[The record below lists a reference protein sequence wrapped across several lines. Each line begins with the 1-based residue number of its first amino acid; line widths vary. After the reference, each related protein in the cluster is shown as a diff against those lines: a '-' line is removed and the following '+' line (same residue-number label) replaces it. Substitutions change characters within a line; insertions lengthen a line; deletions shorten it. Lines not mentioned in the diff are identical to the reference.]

1 MKLIEYFT
9 QQVYLQTAGLKNS
22 KINFIEIN
30 KHGKIKFLKS
40 LNNYSNENYLNNSS
54 LEYFTIY
61 FFKMFRHYFIMYPT
75 LQSYY
80 FALIKLESNKPLCDI
95 ITFSSN
101 DIRDSVNPW
110 IFSFELLI
118 NQLGLY
124 YRDVF
129 DFNRLLNCYN
139 LNKPDIAITLFNC
152 RNQVQFFY
160 KQFNQALLN
169 YAQRYKK
176 HINLIK
182 YISFDQ
188 YLQQNFYFNGTK
200 YLHVIINCSSN
211 KLKKYWLYSSE
222 QLSLYNINLI
232 DKNKINKSIEIN
244 RHYLYKYDNFYVIYS
259 LQTNTI
265 SIVRFTFNHV
275 QYILY
280 INGNDLNNQLVNEL
294 LHYAFLFNRISNKE
308 LNWLL
313 KNWKMMCDIQQRSLY
328 PLL

>member
-9 QQVYLQTAGLKNS
+9 QQVYLQTVGLKNS

-61 FFKMFRHYFIMYPT
+61 FFKMFQHYFIVYPT

-80 FALIKLESNKPLCDI
+80 FALVKLEVNKPLCTI

-101 DIRDSVNPW
+101 NIRDSVDPW

-118 NQLGLY
+118 NQLGLC

-139 LNKPDIAITLFNC
+139 LNQPDVAITLFNC
-152 RNQVQFFY
+152 QSQVQFFY

-169 YAQRYKK
+169 YARRYKK

-200 YLHVIINCSSN
+200 YLHTIIDCSSN
-211 KLKKYWLYSSE
+211 KLKKYWLYSKE

-232 DKNKINKSIEIN
+232 NKNKINKDKMDKNIEIN
-244 RHYLYKYDNFYVIYS
+244 RHYLYKHNNFYVIYS

-265 SIVRFTFNHV
+265 SIVRFTFNRV

-280 INGNDLNNQLVNEL
+280 INGNNLNDQFVNEL

-313 KNWKMMCDIQQRSLY
+313 KNWKTMCDI
-328 PLL
+328 P